1 MWNSMRNRR
10 ITEEGADL
18 AKIPLRILRER
29 LRELIALRD
38 TNAKEVSLA
47 SGNSESYVRD
57 ILAGRSNNPRMSA
70 LQAIADVLQADLQ
83 YLLGQSDTITAEER
97 RRGIHPMPVLYIA
110 ETGAY
115 RPMLATPKTSEARTI
130 HADLN
135 ASYPH
140 AKHFAAD
147 VRDDA
152 MDRAGITD
160 GMFAVCVDFTTARL
174 TVESGKMYLIRRSLD
189 GGKTYETI
197 IRKAMAYSDR
207 TEYSA
212 DSSRS
217 GYDMLTVASGSA
229 VDDQDAQVEN
239 VGLVYG
245 ALKIFY

>member
-1 MWNSMRNRR
+1 MRRRR
-10 ITEEGADL
+10 IAQNGDDL

-38 TNAKEVSLA
+38 RNAKDVSLA

-57 ILAGRSNNPRMSA
+57 ILSGKSNNPRMSA

-115 RPMLATPKTSEARTI
+115 RPMLATIKTSDARTI

-160 GMFAVCVDFTTARL
+160 GMFALCVDFTTARL
-174 TVESGKMYLIRRSLD
+174 TVESGKIYAIRRSLD
-189 GGKTYETI
+189 GGKTHETI

-207 TEYSA
+207 TEYQA
-212 DSSRS
+212 DSSKA
-217 GYDMLTVASGSA
+217 GYGTLTVPSGSA
-229 VDDQDAQVEN
+229 IDDQEAQVETI
-239 VGLVYG
+239 GLVYG
-245 ALKIFY
+245 VQKIFY